1 MIHKHDARLSVPISL
16 VCKKGSHHMIL
27 GDVSSKKGE
36 KNYVF
41 LLVLNK
47 DQTNY
52 KTCHRNL
59 TRESQQLC
67 PEVTNALRKA

>member
-1 MIHKHDARLSVPISL
+1 
-16 VCKKGSHHMIL
+16 MIL

-67 PEVTNALRKA
+67 PEVTNTLRKA